1 MDYNEKNS
9 KIYSRKRIKLPNF
22 KISENK
28 ITSKI
33 IKIIIIITIAVLTAV
48 VILKAI
54 NPIIDKLCLS
64 EAKNIATKISNDE
77 ATNVMDKYAYNDLVN
92 ITKDKN
98 EDVVLV
104 QANTNAINDIAS
116 RIPNDVIEKM
126 SKNTN
131 STITIYLGSI
141 FGLKILSGRGPKI
154 SAKIANTG
162 NVETNLV
169 SEFKAQGIN
178 QTLHRIYLEL
188 KMEVSILTPYDTVST
203 TITNQVLIAESI
215 IVGAVPNSYYNLNTM
230 NSNDIV
236 RTTEK

>member
-9 KIYSRKRIKLPNF
+9 KIYSRKRINLPNF

-28 ITSKI
+28 ITVKI
-33 IKIIIIITIAVLTAV
+33 VKIIIIVIIAVITAIAIV
-48 VILKAI
+48 KAV
-54 NPIIDKLCLS
+54 NPIIDKLCLN
-64 EAKNIATKISNDE
+64 EAKNIATKISNEE
-77 ATNVMDKYAYNDLVN
+77 ATKVIDKYQYNDLVS

-98 EDVVLV
+98 DNVVLV

-116 RIPNDVIEKM
+116 KIPNDVIEKI
-126 SKNTN
+126 SENTN
-131 STITIYLGSI
+131 STIQIYLGSI
-141 FGLKILSGRGPKI
+141 IGLKVLSGRGPRI

-188 KMEVSILTPYDTVST
+188 KMEVIILTPYDTVST
-203 TITNQVLIAESI
+203 TITNQILIAE
-215 IVGAVPNSYYNLNTM
+215 
-230 NSNDIV
+230 
-236 RTTEK
+236 